1 MDQIYTL
8 SQLIQQ
14 SDCEYAIYDL
24 GRRVQPISN
33 KQFQSIE
40 AAQQPYPF
48 PLQRHAHLA
57 IAYWNETKQPWIWF
71 LKLPLDERG
80 LLQQGD
86 IGNFI
91 KYVVEA
97 IGVSLSGDLNEE
109 QQQKLANNPYTFKP
123 KDDKMAMFHSLLRS
137 DLKQSM
143 SQYYEHAQT
152 YLSGTKGWDNW
163 QFVGVQGL
171 ADVCTNLSKEN
182 NGVALRKALSHL
194 PTTVLYATLGC
205 LEHVDLPEKLAQKQ
219 LDTVTDLCAND
230 NADLFLLSA
239 HIRALSGAPDH
250 ILTQALASILSSERL
265 SHPEVLVAIAGRCW
279 IGLEDL
285 ATANLFLLR
294 LAQTGDQYLFNQLF
308 ADLVMQPKLRMC
320 MLQILHGEADLKLA
334 DALVTL
340 QQTTKSE

>member
-14 SDCEYAIYDL
+14 SDCEYTIYDL

-33 KQFQSIE
+33 KQFESIE
-40 AAQQPYPF
+40 AAQQPYPY

-57 IAYWNETKQPWIWF
+57 IAYWNKSKQPWIWF

-109 QQQKLANNPYTFKP
+109 QQQKLSSNPYTFKP
-123 KDDKMAMFHSLLRS
+123 KDDKMAMFHSVLRTT
-137 DLKQSM
+137 LKQPM

-152 YLSGTKGWDNW
+152 YLSGNNGWDNW

-171 ADVCTNLSKEN
+171 ADVCANLDKEN

-205 LEHVDLPEKLAQKQ
+205 LEHIDLPEKLALKQ
-219 LDTVTDLCAND
+219 QDIINDLCND
-230 NADLFLLSA
+230 DSTDLFLLSA
-239 HIRALSGAPDH
+239 HIRALSGAETK
-250 ILTQALASILSSERL
+250 ILTQALTQILSSERL

-279 IGLEDL
+279 AGLEDL

-294 LAQTGDQYLFNQLF
+294 LAQTGDQQLFNQLF
-308 ADLVMQPKLRMC
+308 SDLVMQPKLRMC
-320 MLQILHGEADLKLA
+320 MLQILHGEADPKLA
-334 DALVTL
+334 DALLTL
-340 QQTTKSE
+340 QKTTKSE

>member
-219 LDTVTDLCAND
+219 LDIVTDLCAND

>member
-205 LEHVDLPEKLAQKQ
+205 LEHVYLPEKLAQKQ
-219 LDTVTDLCAND
+219 LDIVTDLCAND